1 MINGPFNTSP
11 NYDSIDSDF
20 QDNHQSEEYSENFIQ
35 RNLNDDEE
43 VDINNHQSETGINM
57 SNDLVPIINEAP
69 HNENNSENKKDF
81 ISKKEKRQKNPMKKM
96 KIKIKKKNILIEII
110 LSKKA

>member
-35 RNLNDDEE
+35 RNLNDDE
-43 VDINNHQSETGINM
+43 VDIN
-57 SNDLVPIINEAP
+57 
-69 HNENNSENKKDF
+69 K
-81 ISKKEKRQKNPMKKM
+81 
-96 KIKIKKKNILIEII
+96 
-110 LSKKA
+110 

>member
-35 RNLNDDEE
+35 RNLNDDEK

-81 ISKKEKRQKNPMKKM
+81 ISKKRNC
-96 KIKIKKKNILIEII
+96 NL
-110 LSKKA
+110 